1 MSDWTSVYSTIGPA
15 NGGLDLEMPKTKYF
29 APDKLKEALAT
40 GRITEKTIDEKVEHL
55 LYTFIAF
62 GLLDRVQKL
71 DSIPLDY
78 DRSRRTA
85 LDVAREG
92 IVLLKN
98 DGDLL
103 PLKGRTLILGPNA
116 DTIVSGGGS
125 GSVSP
130 FSVVPAG
137 KALKQLGGKK
147 VTYLPDSE
155 LYLSI
160 DDNIYADSALTVKG
174 YAGRYFKNQKRQG
187 TPDRERI
194 DPKVNFRWEYGRPF
208 EDFPDDHFSVDWTG
222 YYVPATDGT
231 IRIGISGDDG
241 YRISVNDS
249 VVAGDWGNHAMSSRQ
264 IEYDVRA
271 GEKYKFRID
280 YFDNISSA
288 NISCDISMLDRAK
301 LDRELRRADNVVY
314 CTGFTGDVEGEG
326 FDRSFALP
334 TFQERMISSLAA
346 VNPRLAVVLNA
357 GGAVDLTRW
366 GDDARAILMAWYPGQ
381 EGGQAIAEI
390 LTGKISPSGKLP
402 ITYDRTLAD
411 NPSYPYYYK
420 NGDPKSREC
429 DHVDYG
435 EGIFTGYRGYD
446 RAGKAPLYPFGY
458 GLSYTTFKFSD
469 LAIEKLPADSV
480 AVSFTV
486 SNTGRRAGAEVAQ
499 VYVGD
504 SECSVPRP
512 QKELKGFE
520 KVALKPGE
528 SRRVTVV
535 LPPDAFSFWSLD
547 EHRFLVEPGEF
558 KISVGNSSANL
569 PLSGSVNL

>member
-55 LYTFIAF
+55 LSTFIAF

-98 DGDLL
+98 DGDRL

-137 KALKQLGGKK
+137 KALKQ
-147 VTYLPDSE
+147 
-155 LYLSI
+155 
-160 DDNIYADSALTVKG
+160 
-174 YAGRYFKNQKRQG
+174 
-187 TPDRERI
+187 
-194 DPKVNFRWEYGRPF
+194 
-208 EDFPDDHFSVDWTG
+208 
-222 YYVPATDGT
+222 
-231 IRIGISGDDG
+231 
-241 YRISVNDS
+241 
-249 VVAGDWGNHAMSSRQ
+249 
-264 IEYDVRA
+264 
-271 GEKYKFRID
+271 
-280 YFDNISSA
+280 
-288 NISCDISMLDRAK
+288 
-301 LDRELRRADNVVY
+301 
-314 CTGFTGDVEGEG
+314 
-326 FDRSFALP
+326 
-334 TFQERMISSLAA
+334 
-346 VNPRLAVVLNA
+346 
-357 GGAVDLTRW
+357 
-366 GDDARAILMAWYPGQ
+366 
-381 EGGQAIAEI
+381 

-446 RAGKAPLYPFGY
+446 RSGKAPLYPFGY

-504 SECSVPRP
+504 PECSVPRP

-535 LPPDAFSFWSLD
+535 LPPDAFSFRSLD

>member
-1 MSDWTSVYSTIGPA
+1 M
-15 NGGLDLEMPKTKYF
+15 
-29 APDKLKEALAT
+29 
-40 GRITEKTIDEKVEHL
+40 
-55 LYTFIAF
+55 
-62 GLLDRVQKL
+62 
-71 DSIPLDY
+71 
-78 DRSRRTA
+78 
-85 LDVAREG
+85 
-92 IVLLKN
+92 
-98 DGDLL
+98 
-103 PLKGRTLILGPNA
+103 
-116 DTIVSGGGS
+116 
-125 GSVSP
+125 
-130 FSVVPAG
+130 
-137 KALKQLGGKK
+137 
-147 VTYLPDSE
+147 
-155 LYLSI
+155 
-160 DDNIYADSALTVKG
+160 
-174 YAGRYFKNQKRQG
+174 
-187 TPDRERI
+187 
-194 DPKVNFRWEYGRPF
+194 
-208 EDFPDDHFSVDWTG
+208 
-222 YYVPATDGT
+222 
-231 IRIGISGDDG
+231 
-241 YRISVNDS
+241 NDS

-469 LAIEKLPADSV
+469 LAIEKLPADMWLYRSPSATPGAAPV
-480 AVSFTV
+480 
-486 SNTGRRAGAEVAQ
+486 RRW
-499 VYVGD
+499 
-504 SECSVPRP
+504 
-512 QKELKGFE
+512 
-520 KVALKPGE
+520 
-528 SRRVTVV
+528 RRYM
-535 LPPDAFSFWSLD
+535 
-547 EHRFLVEPGEF
+547 
-558 KISVGNSSANL
+558 SATRSA
-569 PLSGSVNL
+569 PCPVRRKS